1 MLFKVSNQFAGRM
14 ALGLLAALSLAQ
26 VALADDD
33 GGSRG
38 SRVPLLPS
46 YKQEC
51 AACHTAYPPGMLPAA
66 SWQRVMGNLSKHYGA
81 DASLDPATV
90 KELSTWLGAHA
101 GTYKRV
107 RQESLA
113 PPQDRITRSAW
124 FIRKHD
130 EVSAASWKLPA
141 VKSAANCAAC
151 HTQADKG
158 DFNEHNVRIPR

>member
-1 MLFKVSNQFAGRM
+1 MFHIRNSLPRI
-14 ALGLLAALSLAQ
+14 ALGLLAAFGLAHA
-26 VALADDD
+26 ALADGD

-51 AACHTAYPPGMLPAA
+51 AACHTAYPPGMLPAV
-66 SWQRVMGNLSKHYGA
+66 SWQRIMGNLSKHYGA
-81 DASLDPATV
+81 DASLEPATV
-90 KELSTWLGAHA
+90 KELSTWLGENA

-113 PPQDRITRSAW
+113 PPQDRITRSPW

-130 EVSAASWKLPA
+130 EVSASTWKLPA